1 MSADPQILATV
12 FVRVEDTGSGDLHT
26 EAKCKGI
33 QFSASGGVVVRTRNL
48 PRLLARS
55 RAPRGLIINAR
66 RNVESALV
74 RLHSDSYFQ
83 KLNFDDNVEQEHIK
97 SCRILPKVAVP
108 PAPHVRS

>member
-1 MSADPQILATV
+1 MSADPQFLQQYSSGWRIQ
-12 FVRVEDTGSGDLHT
+12 VRRSPYVCQMQGT
-26 EAKCKGI
+26 

-97 SCRILPKVAVP
+97 SCRNLPKVAVP